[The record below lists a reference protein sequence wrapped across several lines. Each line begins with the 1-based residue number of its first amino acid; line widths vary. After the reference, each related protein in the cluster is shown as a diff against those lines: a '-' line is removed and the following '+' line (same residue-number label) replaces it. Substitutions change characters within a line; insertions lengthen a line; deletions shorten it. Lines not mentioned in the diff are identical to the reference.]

1 MKVLFDLLKADDI
14 EVRIGTGKFNQEG
27 KLEGK
32 GISLLLYKTAR
43 VDANALDKQVGQFN
57 WQKKYYECKGNLF
70 CEIGIYDE
78 EKKEWIWKGDC
89 GTETQAEAGKGE
101 SSDAMKRAGFQW
113 GIGRELY
120 YSPFIWISAET
131 VKSNDITKNSKF
143 VVEEIEYNENRTI
156 KHVVISHKGVVVFT
170 NKKDKKPTPIVIEQ
184 ELEEGEERELS
195 KALLDECK
203 ELDIELINVAKY
215 FKKDVLDLTNNDL
228 MIAIGMKKKVRKNG

>member
-1 MKVLFDLLKADDI
+1 MEIIFDLLTKDEI

-43 VDANALDKQVGQFN
+43 VDANALDKKIGQFN
-57 WQKKYYECKGNLF
+57 WQKRYYECKGNLF
-70 CEIGIYDE
+70 CEIGIYDQ

-89 GTETQAEAGKGE
+89 GTESNTEAEKGE
-101 SSDAMKRAGFQW
+101 ASDAMKRAGFQW

-120 YSPFIWISAET
+120 SSPFIWANAET
-131 VKSNDITKNSKF
+131 VKNNDIKKESKF

-170 NKKDKKPTPIVIEQ
+170 NKKGTPTKAITKPTTEP
-184 ELEEGEERELS
+184 EGEQLRKE
-195 KALLDECK
+195 LLDECR
-203 ELDIELINVAKY
+203 LLNIELINIARY
-215 FKKDVLDLTNNDL
+215 FKKDIVDLTNTDIQ
-228 MIAIGMKKKVRKNG
+228 IAIQMKKKAKEKK